1 MRRAVTL
8 GGLDLDNK
16 SHFALPA
23 LYLEYVEAAA
33 GTPVPNAESGSR
45 SVTIASSC
53 LATVIVFDTYSQHH
67 RSIVVPYGD
76 TAKVNSFL
84 NI

>member
-23 LYLEYVEAAA
+23 LYIECVEAAA
-33 GTPVPNAESGSR
+33 GIPIPNADSGSS

-53 LATVIVFDTYSQHH
+53 LATVIVIDTYSQQH
-67 RSIVVPYGD
+67 RSIIVSCGD
-76 TAKVNSFL
+76 TAKVKSFL

>member
-23 LYLEYVEAAA
+23 LYIEYVEAAA
-33 GTPVPNAESGSR
+33 GTPIPNAEPSSS

-53 LATVIVFDTYSQHH
+53 LATVIAFDTYSQQH
-67 RSIVVPYGD
+67 RSIIVSCGD
-76 TAKVNSFL
+76 TAKVNSLL